1 MPEGSCS
8 AVYKVLGAEKQK
20 WLCNVKAAVEGQS
33 HDFMKHI
40 CFIDTKKFEI
50 RMGK

>member
-8 AVYKVLGAEKQK
+8 AVYKVTGAEKQK

-33 HDFMKHI
+33 HDFMKHM
-40 CFIDTKKFEI
+40 CVIDKRRKKI
-50 RMGK
+50 LK